1 MLQTD
6 DLRELYDIRF
16 DQAAHNRLMAESFIA
31 EGPGRRFSEKA
42 AEIGVVAFF
51 LDHAGLRK
59 IYPHRHQFFEMVLV
73 VRGRARHKVGGEL
86 MTVSEGEILLMSH
99 QRPHSYELIGEPFE
113 IVNVC
118 FDPSLLYP
126 GFSLDHYQ
134 GFRLFRPFFGPSD
147 TSVRFRPEGKTFLR
161 FLDLAFRLSSLR
173 NGKTDFFHKEA
184 LQTGLLSIL
193 QSLSSAYEAANPS
206 LPEEN
211 QFLKKVLETIPA
223 LGSEKISL
231 ARLAKS
237 FGLSPFTFS
246 RRFKKMVGESLPVFV
261 NRMKIEK
268 SKKLLRESELAVT
281 DVALECGFENLS
293 HFHRLFKAATG
304 LTPGVF
310 QKREASLHT
319 GRAIKSK

>member
-1 MLQTD
+1 MLNAA
-6 DLRELYDIRF
+6 DLRELHDIRF
-16 DQAAHNRLMAESFIA
+16 DQTAHNRLMAESFIA
-31 EGPGRRFSEKA
+31 EGPSRRFSEKA
-42 AEIGVVAFF
+42 SRLGVVAFF
-51 LDHAGLRK
+51 LDHGGLKK
-59 IYPHRHQFFEMVLV
+59 IDPHRHQFFEMVLV
-73 VRGRARHKVGGEL
+73 VRGRARHKVGNET
-86 MTVSEGEILLMSH
+86 MTVSEGELLLMSH
-99 QRPHSYELIGEPFE
+99 QRPHSYELIGEPFDV
-113 IVNVC
+113 VNVC

-134 GFRLFRPFFGPSD
+134 SFRLFRPFFGPSD
-147 TSVRFRPEGKTFLR
+147 TSVRFRPDEKIFLR
-161 FLDLAFRLSSLR
+161 LLDLALHLVALR
-173 NGKTDFFHKEA
+173 QRSADFFFRES

-193 QSLSSAYEAANPS
+193 QALSSAYESANPS

-268 SKKLLRESELAVT
+268 SKKLLRESPLSVT

-293 HFHRLFKAATG
+293 HFHRLFKTSTG

-319 GRAIKSK
+319 GKAKKSK